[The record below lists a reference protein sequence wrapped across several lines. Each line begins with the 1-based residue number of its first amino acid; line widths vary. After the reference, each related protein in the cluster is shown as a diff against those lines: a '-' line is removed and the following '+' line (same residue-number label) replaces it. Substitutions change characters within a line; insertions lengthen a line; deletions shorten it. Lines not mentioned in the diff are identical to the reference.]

1 MRLSPEEIAAILQC
15 AVRHFGPD
23 TKVRLFGSRI
33 DDWRRGGDIDLLIE
47 TAAGLPSPLDAERR
61 FRIELKECLGDKKI
75 DVVLRSPGERLG
87 FIDDIA
93 RRYGLV
99 LELDSSLTYST
110 R

>member
-23 TKVRLFGSRI
+23 AKVRLFGSRI
-33 DDWRRGGDIDLLIE
+33 DDWRRGGDIDLFIE
-47 TAAGLPSPLDAERR
+47 TSTELPSPLEAELR
-61 FRIELKECLGDKKI
+61 FLVDLKDQLGDRKI
-75 DVVLRSPGERLG
+75 DVLLRGPGERLG

-99 LELDSSLTYST
+99 LEPDSSLTYST